1 MQELNVE
8 DWKERR
14 EAYLPQNVSEEA
26 DKRQILQ
33 EIREKGDALLFR
45 TNTAAHFTCS
55 GFVMDPEFGQVLM
68 VYHHIY
74 DSFSW
79 TGGHA
84 DGSSDFLAVA
94 VREVKEETGVEKPFP
109 QSGAILSLD
118 VLPVPAHEKHGKS
131 VECHKHY
138 NVTYG
143 LIVNPKEKLRIKP
156 DENSAVQW
164 IPVENLKEMVKEQHM
179 LPIYEKLIA
188 RMRKQKQMQTEVMAQ
203 IAAPLLTWYPSHAR
217 DLPWRRTKE
226 PYRIWLSEV
235 MLQQTRVEA
244 VKGRSEERRVGKE
257 CRSRMCSLWQRQRRI
272 R

>member
-1 MQELNVE
+1 MQELNVK
-8 DWKERR
+8 DWKGRLK
-14 EAYLPQNVSEEA
+14 AYLPQNVLEEA

-68 VYHHIY
+68 VHHHIY

-156 DENSAVQW
+156 DENSAV
-164 IPVENLKEMVKEQHM
+164 
-179 LPIYEKLIA
+179 
-188 RMRKQKQMQTEVMAQ
+188 
-203 IAAPLLTWYPSHAR
+203 
-217 DLPWRRTKE
+217 
-226 PYRIWLSEV
+226 
-235 MLQQTRVEA
+235 
-244 VKGRSEERRVGKE
+244 
-257 CRSRMCSLWQRQRRI
+257 
-272 R
+272 